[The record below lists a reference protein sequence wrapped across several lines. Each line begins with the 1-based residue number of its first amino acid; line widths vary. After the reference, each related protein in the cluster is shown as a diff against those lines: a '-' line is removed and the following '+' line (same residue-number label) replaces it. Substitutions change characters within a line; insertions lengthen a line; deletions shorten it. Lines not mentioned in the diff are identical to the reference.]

1 MENIFA
7 CTEVMDLTEEA
18 AERCSNVKNTY
29 LKHRQSKSKPVR
41 EGCGTHLENDQE
53 KRSVVDAAFGKAV
66 VPRACGGYRVVQHRP
81 GGNAAHD

>member
-29 LKHRQSKSKPVR
+29 LKHNQNQNQ
-41 EGCGTHLENDQE
+41 C
-53 KRSVVDAAFGKAV
+53 GKAV
-66 VPRACGGYRVVQHRP
+66 ALFWKMTKRKEVHKT
-81 GGNAAHD
+81 

>member
-53 KRSVVDAAFGKAV
+53 KRSTQNLRSYELK
-66 VPRACGGYRVVQHRP
+66 GYSP
-81 GGNAAHD
+81 SK

>member
-18 AERCSNVKNTY
+18 AERCSN

-41 EGCGTHLENDQE
+41 EGCGTLLENDQE
-53 KRSVVDAAFGKAV
+53 KRSTQNLRSYELK
-66 VPRACGGYRVVQHRP
+66 GYSP
-81 GGNAAHD
+81 SK